1 MQVFTRAGMI
11 HRGKSNMMYL
21 LDILEYCIR
30 GILFLYLCKDAVVIK
45 NKYARQGKYIF
56 FLLFVVC
63 SLWIGNSKWLKNL
76 LYGNAANIEKSSHS
90 IVKVMLMVLVCY
102 LILSAF
108 YEGSRLLK
116 LYLALLF
123 ETIIELS
130 RFGVHCF
137 WSLGVNAC
145 LNCLSEKIVEE
156 TIKIDTYAF
165 LIKLLSNFAFPS
177 LLLLYNV
184 IAWITIRA
192 IRKYRKNIGDISR
205 QGISFLML
213 SPAVGMAFVI
223 ILRCMFY
230 SRNGSELDYLYDKY
244 QGLYVV
250 VPIMTFLCLLSIVYS
265 AKIYEE
271 LMSAQEEKS
280 SLIFYKRQ
288 LSDMAEH
295 VQEIERLYDKIRSVR
310 HDMNNYIADMEQLL
324 SLSMQNESPNEAED
338 IFDNMENGFYKA
350 RRSETEKYLCSM
362 KTALDGLTFRYSTG
376 NPVTDV
382 ITNRKYYECEKFG
395 ISFMSDFIYPEK
407 LGIEAF
413 DLGILMNNTLDNAI
427 EACKKCENVEGIKI
441 NLHSYNKGRMFFIRI
456 ENSCNVNRL
465 AYTQSG
471 ELKTDKEDEWMHGI
485 GLKNIK
491 SVVEKYYG
499 TMSYEIRDEVFY
511 MTVMLQGVT
520 GD

>member
-1 MQVFTRAGMI
+1 MLYF
-11 HRGKSNMMYL
+11 
-21 LDILEYCIR
+21 LDILEYGIR
-30 GILFLYLCKDAVVIK
+30 GILFIYLCKDAIVTK
-45 NKYARQGKYIF
+45 NKYTRQGKYIF

-76 LYGNAANIEKSSHS
+76 LYGDAENIEKSSNS
-90 IVKVMLMVLVCY
+90 IVKVILMVLVCY
-102 LILSAF
+102 LLLSAF
-108 YEGSRLLK
+108 YEGNRLLK

-123 ETIIELS
+123 ETIMELS
-130 RFGVHCF
+130 RFGAHSF
-137 WSLGVNAC
+137 WSLGINAC
-145 LNCLSEKIVEE
+145 LNWLSEKIVEE
-156 TIKIDTYAF
+156 KIKVDTFSF
-165 LIKLLSNFAFPS
+165 LVKHINNFAFTS

-184 IAWITIRA
+184 IAWVTIRA
-192 IRKYRKNIGDISR
+192 IRKYRKNIRDISR

-230 SRNGSELDYLYDKY
+230 TRNGSEFDYLYDKY

-250 VPIMTFLCLLSIVYS
+250 VPIMAFLCLLSIVYS

-288 LSDMAEH
+288 LADMAEH
-295 VQEIERLYDKIRSVR
+295 VQEIERLYDKIRGVR

-324 SLSMQNESPNEAED
+324 SLSTHNETSDETEGD
-338 IFDNMENGFYKA
+338 FDKVQ
-350 RRSETEKYLCSM
+350 RSETEKYLYSM
-362 KTALDGLTFRYSTG
+362 KSALDGLTFRYSTG

-382 ITNRKYYECEKFG
+382 ITNRKYYECEKYG
-395 ISFMSDFIYPEK
+395 ISFMSDFIYPER

-427 EACKKCENVEGIKI
+427 EACKKCENVEEIKI

-456 ENSCNVNRL
+456 ENSCNVRKL

-491 SVVEKYYG
+491 NVVEKYFG

>member
-1 MQVFTRAGMI
+1 MI
-11 HRGKSNMMYL
+11 HRGEYIMMYL
-21 LDILEYCIR
+21 LDILEYGIR
-30 GILFLYLCKDAVVIK
+30 GFLFLYLCKDAIVIK

-76 LYGNAANIEKSSHS
+76 LYGDLENIEKSSHS
-90 IVKVMLMVLVCY
+90 IVKVILMVLVCY
-102 LILSAF
+102 LLLSVF

-145 LNCLSEKIVEE
+145 LNWLSEKIVEE
-156 TIKIDTYAF
+156 TIKIDTYSF
-165 LIKLLSNFAFPS
+165 LIKLLSDFAFPS

-184 IAWITIRA
+184 IAWVTIRA

-295 VQEIERLYDKIRSVR
+295 VQEIERLYDKIRCVR

-324 SLSMQNESPNEAED
+324 SLSMHNETADEAEGG
-338 IFDNMENGFYKA
+338 FDKTRCN
-350 RRSETEKYLCSM
+350 ETEKYLCSM

-382 ITNRKYYECEKFG
+382 ITNRKYYECEKYG
-395 ISFMSDFIYPEK
+395 ISFTSDFIYPEK

-427 EACKKCENVEGIKI
+427 EACKKCENVEKTKI

-456 ENSCNVNRL
+456 ENSCNVKRL
-465 AYTQSG
+465 AYTPSG

-491 SVVEKYYG
+491 SVVEKYFG
-499 TMSYEIRDEVFY
+499 TMSYEIKDEVFY
-511 MTVMLQGVT
+511 MTVMLQGVN